1 MFVYPIY
8 PQALSFTTSPSPYLP
23 HGHEYVSRTFNL
35 DWSFGLCLTNNL
47 NALHRLAWAYLTPA
61 YLLSLVLLSYWL
73 SGFHRFRRIFCR
85 STCIKMFWQ
94 LILLS
99 FSSLASTSFQLLKCS
114 DIHPK
119 SVFTAR
125 GASNWRFSD
134 DASVVCFSGDHLGWA
149 TAATVIVVAICI
161 PLPLSLPFLHR
172 YHRLIP
178 FSDIYSSLYKDNR
191 RWWCSVDLIRRL
203 VFAAIYTCTAKDD
216 PETSHL
222 AMVLL
227 CVGLGFLQM
236 AMWPFQSGAANIVEA
251 SLLFSLTAITVLN
264 GPILTWG
271 RAVATQTIFFVTVA
285 VLFTFMLWED
295 GKLKL
300 RWKTPAASPGYRVP
314 ALDEEDDGTMLRDP
328 LLADPY
334 HPKIEQEHHV

>member
-1 MFVYPIY
+1 MCMSVYRIY
-8 PQALSFTTSPSPYLP
+8 PQALSFTTSPSPDLP
-23 HGHEYVSRTFNL
+23 HGHEYISRTFNI

-47 NALHRLAWAYLTPA
+47 NALHRLAWAYLAPA
-61 YLLSLVLLSYWL
+61 YLLSLVLLSFWL
-73 SGFHRFRRIFCR
+73 SGYYRFHRIFCR

-114 DIHPK
+114 DLHPK

-125 GASNWRFSD
+125 GVSNWRFSD
-134 DASVVCFSGDHLGWA
+134 NASIVCFSGEHRIWA
-149 TAATVIVVAICI
+149 VTAAVIVATICI
-161 PLPLSLPFLHR
+161 PLPLSLPFLHK

-191 RWWCSVDLIRRL
+191 RWWCSVDLLRRL
-203 VFAAIYTCTAKDD
+203 VFAAIYTAMDD

-222 AMVLL
+222 AMVQL
-227 CVGLGFLQM
+227 CVGLVFLHLVVY
-236 AMWPFQSGAANIVEA
+236 PFQSHAANIVEA
-251 SLLFSLTAITVLN
+251 SLLCSLTAITIFN
-264 GPILTWG
+264 CPNLTWG
-271 RAVATQTIFFVTVA
+271 RAVATQTIFFVTVT

-295 GKLKL
+295 GKFKL

-334 HPKIEQEHHV
+334 HPKTEEENQV